1 MLKNYLHS
9 LPEEVISEIYKKIFN
24 NCLAEMV
31 RKHNIKNDSD
41 CVCSKGI
48 WCEECYG
55 EYDLFD

>member
-9 LPEEVISEIYKKIFN
+9 LPEELISEIYKKIFN

-31 RKHNIKNDSD
+31 RNHNIKNDSD
-41 CVCSKGI
+41 CVCNTGR
-48 WCEECYG
+48 WCEDCYG